1 MPQLLVV
8 ISSTRP
14 GRVGL
19 PVAEWFIAHAR
30 EHDGFDVEVADLAQL
45 DLPLLDEPS
54 HPRLRRYT
62 KQHTREWSARV
73 EAADAFA
80 FVTPEYN
87 YGPTAALINAL
98 SYLHHEWQYKP
109 AGFVSYGGVSAG
121 TRGVQVAKQIV
132 TTLKMFAIPEAVSI
146 PFVRQFLDDDGRI
159 QPNEIMVNSATAM
172 LDELLRVQDA
182 LRPLR
187 TGAEARQPRA

>member
-1 MPQLLVV
+1 MPQLLAV
-8 ISSTRP
+8 IASTRP

-30 EHDGFDVEVADLAQL
+30 AHGGFDVEVADLAQL

-109 AGFVSYGGVSAG
+109 AAFVSYGGVSAG

-132 TTLKMFAIPEAVSI
+132 STLKMFAIPEAVSI

-159 QPNEIMVNSATAM
+159 QPNEIMVDAATAM

-187 TGAEARQPRA
+187 AGG